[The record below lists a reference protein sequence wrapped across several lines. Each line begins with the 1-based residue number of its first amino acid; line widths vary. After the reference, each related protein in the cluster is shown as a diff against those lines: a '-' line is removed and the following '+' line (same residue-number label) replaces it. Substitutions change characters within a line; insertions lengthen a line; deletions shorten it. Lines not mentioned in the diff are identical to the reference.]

1 MKEVFKGAS
10 LQKRQDFS
18 LCLGTVT
25 GSFNLLSKM
34 MELQM
39 LVKRLLFSARFEVF
53 LGVVKQFIEG
63 FRMITSVRS
72 G

>member
-1 MKEVFKGAS
+1 M
-10 LQKRQDFS
+10 
-18 LCLGTVT
+18 GTVT
-25 GSFNLLSKM
+25 GSFSLLSKM
-34 MELQM
+34 MGLQM
-39 LVKRLLFSARFEVF
+39 LVERLLFSARFEVF